1 MGELLFNATRM
12 NEVLNRL
19 DEIQEQLTSASNANS
34 EKLNSIAANITGE
47 TVVSTLKTY
56 SEKTL
61 TISKE
66 IIRLTN
72 EMKDY
77 LNGQIKKYEA
87 TETEAK
93 ETLSDVQNILNQ
105 LEGGA

>member
-1 MGELLFNATRM
+1 
-12 NEVLNRL
+12 
-19 DEIQEQLTSASNANS
+19 
-34 EKLNSIAANITGE
+34 
-47 TVVSTLKTY
+47 
-56 SEKTL
+56 
-61 TISKE
+61 
-66 IIRLTN
+66 
-72 EMKDY
+72 MKDY